1 MEKSAQENF
10 NNIINNYLAGNPLSR
25 IDGKTNE
32 IELRFGNS
40 RKTRPF
46 SKIDYDN
53 VAKALM
59 TYGFKPENP
68 DGFHSLRISHE
79 FLDGKTGMRKMSNI
93 RAEIVGLDLIK
104 SYCQTN
110 SLQKL
115 LDMPSTNYEK
125 LKFTQKTRPM
135 LDDKPLPPADY
146 EEYNLRVSYQLEQ
159 VYNSKKPII
168 RSIIDKWTDSL
179 KTFRLL
185 NRVRLVHDTLPVFAD
200 LSIVKSSKTTKN
212 VPMKTYNI
220 QDSEVFESP
229 EKFEIE
235 MELDNSRVGVGTN
248 YENVADFRKLIGTII
263 KYVLGGIQQTPY
275 PISYKI
281 QDEILNEYMGL
292 VHGDKHENGRI
303 IPRNFIGPSSL
314 TLQMKNIIEIQEDS
328 IVPNIRNNYTVTDK
342 ADGLRCLL
350 YVAHDGK
357 LYLITTNMNIINTG
371 AYVDNKDLY
380 FSLLDGEYILHNKNN
395 QNIYLFAVFDI
406 YYINKKSVRE
416 YAFTGVV
423 SETDKKEKFRMKLMN
438 DFVKIMKLKY
448 VSKSVCNF
456 RVECKKFYM
465 GTEDVTI
472 FQGCSQIM
480 SNIQDGVYE
489 YETDG
494 LIFTPSNMAVG
505 SDVVGT
511 SGPLMKHTWE
521 HSFKWKPAEFNTIDF
536 LVTTKKN
543 DRNEELVSNIFEEG
557 TNVKETKVSQY
568 KTLILR
574 CGYNEKQHGYLN
586 PFQDVVDGTDG
597 KHNVYNEGTYKPVPF
612 QPTNPYDSNACYAN
626 ILLTPFGNDLVM
638 MSEEGEPFEENM
650 IVEFKYDLTKPGLWK
665 WIPLKVR
672 YDKTAELKAGG
683 INYGNAYHVANQNW
697 NTIHNPIT
705 IENICENKNIPTY
718 VEENIEEDTNENE
731 SIYYNRNKNT
741 KKSQALRD
749 FHNLYVK
756 HLLIHQISNKK
767 DTLIDYAV
775 GSGGDLPKWI
785 DSQLSFVFGIDIM
798 RDNIHNR
805 IRGACARYLNHLKL
819 KKNIPQCLF
828 VTGNSGL
835 NIRNGDAYK
844 EPFGTKKDKEISN
857 ALFGN
862 GPKDQDALGRN
873 VYKKYGVASEG
884 FHVSS
889 CQFALHYFFENESTM
904 HGFIRNIA
912 ETTKLNGHFI
922 GTCFD
927 GASVFNILQN
937 KNKNE
942 TLAFYDESRKTQ
954 QITKLY
960 NETGFSDDETS
971 LGYKI
976 EVFQDSIG
984 KPFVEY
990 LVNFEYFTRIMEN
1003 YGFVLLS
1010 KEESKPLGFP
1020 NGTGLFEELYKQM
1033 MALYNQNPKISKN
1046 YKNAHLMTDSEKTI
1060 SFLNRYFIFRKVRNV
1075 NADKIMKHRMLT
1087 SETDDESVL
1096 EVETKPTEPAPETK
1110 EPVPDTKEPAP
1121 ETTKAKK
1128 VRKKIKFN
1136 K

>member
-1 MEKSAQENF
+1 MEKTAQENF
-10 NNIINNYLAGNPLSR
+10 SNIINNYLAGNPLGR
-25 IDGKTNE
+25 VDGKTNE

-40 RKTRPF
+40 RKYRAF

-68 DGFHSLRISHE
+68 EGFHSLRISHE
-79 FLDGKTGMRKMSNI
+79 YLDGKTGARKMSNI

-125 LKFTQKTRPM
+125 LKFTQKTRPIA
-135 LDDKPLPPADY
+135 DDKPLPPADF
-146 EEYNLRVSYQLEQ
+146 EEFNLRVSYQLEQ
-159 VYNSKKPII
+159 VYNSKKQFI
-168 RSIIDKWTDSL
+168 RAIIDKWTDSM

-200 LSIVKSSKTTKN
+200 LSIVKSSKTTRN
-212 VPMKTYNI
+212 IPMKTYNI

-235 MELDNSRVGVGTN
+235 MELDNSKVGVGTE
-248 YENVADFRKLIGTII
+248 YTKIDDFRKLISKII
-263 KYVLGGIQQTPY
+263 KYVLCGIQQTPY
-275 PISYKI
+275 PISYTLQEK
-281 QDEILNEYMGL
+281 ILNEYMIL
-292 VHGDKHENGRI
+292 IQGDKYDNGRI
-303 IPRNFIGPSSL
+303 TPRNFIGPSSL
-314 TLQMKNIIEIQEDS
+314 TLQMKNIIEPDENT

-350 YVAHDGK
+350 YVSHDGK
-357 LYLITTNMNIINTG
+357 IYLITTNMNIINTG
-371 AYVDNKDLY
+371 AYVENKDLY

-416 YAFTGVV
+416 FAFTGIVT
-423 SETDKKEKFRMKLMN
+423 ETDKKEKFRMKLMN
-438 DFVKIMKLKY
+438 DYVKLLKLKY
-448 VSKSVCNF
+448 VSNSVCNF
-456 RVECKKFYM
+456 RVEAKRFYM
-465 GTEDVTI
+465 TTEDVTI

-480 SNIQDGVYE
+480 SNFKDGAYE
-489 YETDG
+489 YNTDG
-494 LIFTPSNMAVG
+494 LIFTPSNTAVG

-511 SGPLMKHTWE
+511 AGPLMKNTWV

-536 LVTTKKN
+536 LVTIKKN
-543 DRNEELVSNIFEEG
+543 EKNEDLISNIFEEG
-557 TNVKETKVSQY
+557 TNVKQTKVSQY

-586 PFQDVVDGTDG
+586 PFQDVIDGVDG
-597 KHNVYNEGTYKPVPF
+597 KHNIYSEGTYKPVPF
-612 QPTNPYDSNACYAN
+612 QPTNPYDNNACYAN
-626 ILLTPFGNDLVM
+626 ILLTPYGNDLVL
-638 MSEEGEPFEENM
+638 MSEEGEAFEENT

-665 WIPLKVR
+665 WVPLKVR
-672 YDKTAELKAGG
+672 YDKTAELKAGN

-697 NTIHNPIT
+697 TTIHNPIT
-705 IENICENKNIPTY
+705 LENICENKNIPTY
-718 VEENIEEDTNENE
+718 LEENLDENTDENE
-731 SIYYNRNKNT
+731 SVYYNRNQNT
-741 KKSQALRD
+741 RKSQALRD

-756 HLLIHQISNKK
+756 HLLIRQISNKK

-775 GSGGDLPKWI
+775 GSGGDLPKWV
-785 DSQLSFVFGIDIM
+785 DSELSFVFGIDIM

-805 IRGACARYLNHLKL
+805 IRGACARYLNQLKI
-819 KKNIPQCLF
+819 KKNIPNCLF
-828 VTGNSGL
+828 VNGNSGL

-844 EPFGTKKDKEISN
+844 QPFGTKKDSEISN
-857 ALFGN
+857 AIFGN
-862 GPKDQDALGRN
+862 GPKDQDSLGKN
-873 VYKKYGVASEG
+873 VYKKYGAVSDG
-884 FHVSS
+884 FNVSS
-889 CQFALHYFFENESTM
+889 CQFALHYFFENESSM

-922 GTCFD
+922 GTCYD
-927 GASVFNILQN
+927 GASVFKLLQN

-942 TLAFYDESRKTQ
+942 SLAFYDDMRRTQ
-954 QITKLY
+954 EITKLY

-1033 MALYNQNPKISKN
+1033 MALYNENPRIAKN
-1046 YKNAHLMTDSEKTI
+1046 YKNAHLMSDSEKTI

-1075 NADKIMKHRMLT
+1075 NADKIMKHRMNT
-1087 SETDDESVL
+1087 TESDVDTTVL
-1096 EVETKPTEPAPETK
+1096 EVEPETK
-1110 EPVPDTKEPAP
+1110 EPETKEP
-1121 ETTKAKK
+1121 ETKKVKK
-1128 VRKKIKFN
+1128 VRKKITFN